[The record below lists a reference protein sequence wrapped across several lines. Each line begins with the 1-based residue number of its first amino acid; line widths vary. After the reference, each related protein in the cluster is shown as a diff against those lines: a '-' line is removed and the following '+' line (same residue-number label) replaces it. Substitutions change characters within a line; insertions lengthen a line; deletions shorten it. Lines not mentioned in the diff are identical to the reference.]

1 MKIVRWSLH
10 FYSLPYSREIVWVN
24 AVERAGVFALLLLEA
39 DNGARGIATG
49 TLKATWSG
57 VSPNSLKA
65 AMEDFIMPRLKDV
78 DVVDPDIDRVRLAL
92 AGIPENRLAKGMV
105 ETACWGLRAM
115 AQDQPLWRHLGGTQ
129 QVELAW
135 ALTPQAP
142 AAMAQEAAEMRMRH
156 GFIAMKVRGGQGVEV
171 DIAALREVRA
181 AVGPEVALY
190 VDANSAY
197 PATEALSYVRA
208 LGRASVV
215 VAEDPCPLQPDQ
227 GFESLQL
234 EGGLPILIDRNCTS
248 IEDARRF
255 LERGATAFSIKPGR
269 VGLTEARLIAQLAG
283 RRGAQVAMGLYG
295 ECELGTLLALQ
306 LAAAIPPA
314 HQLLPAEVSF
324 YLLMTE
330 QVIAKPLQLR
340 DGQVTLPETA
350 DLASLVDWERV
361 KRHALA

>member
-1 MKIVRWSLH
+1 MKIIRWSLH

-24 AVERAGVFALLLLEA
+24 AVERAGTFALLLLEA
-39 DNGARGIATG
+39 DNGARGVATG

-57 VSPNSLKA
+57 VSPRSLKA
-65 AMEDFIMPRLKDV
+65 AMEDFIMPRLNDV
-78 DVVDPDIDRVRLAL
+78 DVVDPDIDMVRLAL

-115 AQDQPLWRHLGGTQ
+115 AQDQPLWRHLGGDA
-129 QVELAW
+129 QVDLAW

-142 AAMAQEAAEMRMRH
+142 LAMAQEAAEMRAAH
-156 GFIAMKVRGGQGVEV
+156 GFTTMKVRAGQGTEV
-171 DIAALREVRA
+171 DMAALREVRA

-197 PATEALSYVRA
+197 PSTEALSYVRA
-208 LGRASVV
+208 LNRAGVV
-215 VAEDPCPLQPDQ
+215 AAEDPCPLLPDQ

-248 IEDARRF
+248 VEDAKRF
-255 LERGATAFSIKPGR
+255 LERGATAFSVKSGR
-269 VGLTEARLIAQLAG
+269 IGLTEARLIAQLAG
-283 RRGAQVAMGLYG
+283 RRGAKVAMGLYG
-295 ECELGTLLALQ
+295 ECELGALLALQ

-314 HQLLPAEVSF
+314 HRLLPAEVSF

-330 QVIAKPLQLR
+330 QVIGKPLQLQAGR
-340 DGQVTLPETA
+340 VTLPETA
-350 DLASLVDWERV
+350 DLAALIDWESV
-361 KRHALA
+361 KRHALP